1 MKYIIRIL
9 AFLFIGFCNSSIAQD
24 YDSVCASMPA
34 DETYYSNLC
43 SAGFNMPS
51 SGNLDDY
58 VYKYEGQRYI
68 KCYVL
73 IYGYSWDRGKI
84 RCEEAKT
91 PNDNCIVCSY
101 GSYLSIPKQEC
112 PVGQYSKADYDDDGN
127 YVGQSCSSSC
137 FELPNRRDRF
147 DCTCNLFGKGNYVSS
162 KIDKTIEISNGG
174 PGGDF
179 YDGEVQCENGS
190 FTNKDISDYIS
201 DSRDDNSPISKYKLK
216 SLASIFMGANDYPST
231 NYTSGSSDGSRD
243 GDKGSEKPLSSE
255 EQKQDKDRAEIDKPS
270 SAQNSSQSIKY
281 NENTNTVTT
290 TDSNGNTQAV
300 TPTDVTKNDKG
311 ELESIKYTD
320 PETGKDIEYKTKD
333 DGTWERVEHQGQGTN
348 SNENDSGTGE
358 GEGKPGGSSDGE
370 GAGTSEDGK
379 KDGNDDG
386 DGKFVGGEFG
396 ALGNANDFDTGGVLS
411 DLNNNLDTLTDDNL
425 GLLDRIVN
433 NVKSYIDDLKGSLDN
448 VSKKASALS
457 KNPFSSSNVTNC
469 PINFS
474 LLDQNIKIDFCQY
487 TSQFKNLFY
496 AIFYL
501 VLNVYIAFGIFK
513 LFVLILISI

>member
-1 MKYIIRIL
+1 MKYFVRIL
-9 AFLFIGFCNSSIAQD
+9 AFLFISFSFCNSAPA
-24 YDSVCASMPA
+24 YDSYCASMPA

-51 SGNLDDY
+51 SRNLDDY

-84 RCEEAKT
+84 RCEDTEK
-91 PNDNCIVCSY
+91 PDDNCIVCSY
-101 GSYLSIPKQEC
+101 GSYLSIPKQKC
-112 PVGQYSKADYDDDGN
+112 PVGQYAKIVDERDGR
-127 YVGQSCSSSC
+127 QSCSSNC

-255 EQKQDKDRAEIDKPS
+255 EQKQEKDKVKIDEPPAK
-270 SAQNSSQSIKY
+270 QNSSESIKY
-281 NENTNTVTT
+281 DENTNTVTT
-290 TDSNGNTQAV
+290 TDSAGNTQSV
-300 TPTDVTKNDKG
+300 TPSNVTKNDKG

-333 DGTWERVEHQGQGTN
+333 DGTWERVEHKGEGTN
-348 SNENDSGTGE
+348 TNENDSGTGQ

-370 GAGTSEDGK
+370 GAGNSEDGK
-379 KDGNDDG
+379 KDGKDDG

-396 ALGNANDFDTGGVLS
+396 ALGNANDFDKNGELAGLISDINKLEDENLS
-411 DLNNNLDTLTDDNL
+411 FLDGLIDNVTSWIDDIKKSINNLDQKVTA
-425 GLLDRIVN
+425 
-433 NVKSYIDDLKGSLDN
+433 LKT
-448 VSKKASALS
+448 
-457 KNPFSSSNVTNC
+457 NPFQSSNITSC
-469 PINFS
+469 PIKFS
-474 LLDQNIKIDFCQY
+474 LLDNSFSIDICEKISILKD
-487 TSQFKNLFY
+487 LFY
-496 AIFYL
+496 TIFYL
-501 VLNVYIAFGIFK
+501 ALNVFIAFSMFK
-513 LFVLILISI
+513 LFVLILVSI

>member
-1 MKYIIRIL
+1 MKYFFRIL

-112 PVGQYSKADYDDDGN
+112 PVGQYSKADYDENGN

-147 DCTCNLFGKGNYVSS
+147 DCACNFFGKGNYVSS
-162 KIDKTIEISNGG
+162 NINKTLEISNGD
-174 PGGDF
+174 PSAVLHT
-179 YDGEVQCENGS
+179 GEVQCEEGS
-190 FTNKDISDYIS
+190 FTEMDLVNYFDKDKDE
-201 DSRDDNSPISKYKLK
+201 L
-216 SLASIFMGANDYPST
+216 SLESFTAASNFMGTNDYPILST
-231 NYTSGSSDGSRD
+231 GDSGDT
-243 GDKGSEKPLSSE
+243 KPLTAE
-255 EQKQDKDRAEIDKPS
+255 DEKQDKDRAEIDKPS

-290 TDSNGNTQAV
+290 TDSAGNTQSI
-300 TPTDVTKNDKG
+300 TPSNVTKNDKG

-348 SNENDSGTGE
+348 PNENDSGTGQ

-379 KDGNDDG
+379 KDGNEDG

-396 ALGNANDFDTGGVLS
+396 ALGNPKDFDQGGKALSTFEDLDKKSTGLIDSAESLYQDSLS
-411 DLNNNLDTLTDDNL
+411 ALTDF
-425 GLLDRIVN
+425 
-433 NVKSYIDDLKGSLDN
+433 KSSINSLKE
-448 VSKKASALS
+448 KANELRD
-457 KNPFSSSNVTNC
+457 NPFSPSIVSSC
-469 PINFS
+469 PISFS
-474 LLDQNIKIDFCQY
+474 LLDQTIDIDICKY
-487 TSQFKNLFY
+487 TSQFRNLIYFLIYIPLNLF
-496 AIFYL
+496 
-501 VLNVYIAFGIFK
+501 IAFK
-513 LFVLILISI
+513 LLSLLFLIIVNI

>member
-1 MKYIIRIL
+1 MKYFVRIL

-127 YVGQSCSSSC
+127 YAGQSCSSNC
-137 FELPNRRDRF
+137 FELSNRRDRF

-174 PGGDF
+174 SGGDF
-179 YDGEVQCENGS
+179 YSGEVQCENGS

-201 DSRDDNSPISKYKLK
+201 DSRDDNSPISKDKLK
-216 SLASIFMGANDYPST
+216 SLASTFMGANDHHT
-231 NYTSGSSDGSRD
+231 RNYTSGSSDGSRD
-243 GDKGSEKPLSSE
+243 ADKGSEKPLSSE
-255 EQKQDKDRAEIDKPS
+255 EQKQEKDKVKIDEPPS
-270 SAQNSSQSIKY
+270 KQNSSESIKY
-281 NENTNTVTT
+281 DEKTNTVTT
-290 TDSNGNTQAV
+290 TDSAGNTQSV
-300 TPTDVTKNDKG
+300 IPSNVTKNDKG

-333 DGTWERVEHQGQGTN
+333 DGTWDRVEHQGQGTN
-348 SNENDSGTGE
+348 PNENDSGTGE

-379 KDGNDDG
+379 KDGKDDG

-396 ALGNANDFDTGGVLS
+396 ALGNANDFDTGGALS

-474 LLDQNIKIDFCQY
+474 ILDQNIKIDFCQY

>member
-1 MKYIIRIL
+1 MKYFFRIL
-9 AFLFIGFCNSSIAQD
+9 AFLFISFSLCNSAPA
-24 YDSVCASMPA
+24 YDSYCASMPA

-51 SGNLDDY
+51 SRNLDDY

-84 RCEEAKT
+84 RCEDTEK
-91 PNDNCIVCSY
+91 PDDNCIVCSY
-101 GSYLSIPKQEC
+101 GSYLSIPKQKC
-112 PVGQYSKADYDDDGN
+112 PVGQYAKIVDERDGR
-127 YVGQSCSSSC
+127 QSCSSNC

-216 SLASIFMGANDYPST
+216 SLASTFMGANDYPST

-255 EQKQDKDRAEIDKPS
+255 EQKQEKDKVKIDEPPAK
-270 SAQNSSQSIKY
+270 QNSSESIKY
-281 NENTNTVTT
+281 DENTNTVTT
-290 TDSNGNTQAV
+290 TDSAGNTQAV
-300 TPTDVTKNDKG
+300 TPSNVTKNDKG

-333 DGTWERVEHQGQGTN
+333 DGTWDRVEHQGQGTN
-348 SNENDSGTGE
+348 PNENDSGTGE

-379 KDGNDDG
+379 KDGEDDG

-396 ALGNANDFDTGGVLS
+396 ALGNPKDFDEGGKALS
-411 DLNNNLDTLTDDNL
+411 AFDDLDKKSSGLIDSAESLYQDSLSTLTDF
-425 GLLDRIVN
+425 
-433 NVKSYIDDLKGSLDN
+433 KSSIDSLKE
-448 VSKKASALS
+448 KANELRD
-457 KNPFSSSNVTNC
+457 NPFSSSIVSSC
-469 PINFS
+469 PLSFT
-474 LLDQNIKIDFCQY
+474 LLDQTIDIDICKY
-487 TSQFKNLFY
+487 TSQFRNLIYFLIY
-496 AIFYL
+496 IP
-501 VLNVYIAFGIFK
+501 LNVFIAFK
-513 LFVLILISI
+513 LLSLLFVIIVNI

>member
-1 MKYIIRIL
+1 MKYIFRIL
-9 AFLFIGFCNSSIAQD
+9 AFLFISFSFSFCNSAPA
-24 YDSVCASMPA
+24 YDSYCASMPA

-43 SAGFNMPS
+43 SAGFNAPS
-51 SGNLDDY
+51 SKNLDDY

-84 RCEEAKT
+84 RCEDTEK

-147 DCTCNLFGKGNYVSS
+147 DCACNFFGKGNYVSS
-162 KIDKTIEISNGG
+162 NINKTLEISNGD
-174 PGGDF
+174 PSAVLHT
-179 YDGEVQCENGS
+179 GEVQCEEGS
-190 FTNKDISDYIS
+190 FTEMDLVNYFDKDKDE
-201 DSRDDNSPISKYKLK
+201 L
-216 SLASIFMGANDYPST
+216 SLESFTSASNFMGTNDYPIRST
-231 NYTSGSSDGSRD
+231 GDSGDT
-243 GDKGSEKPLSSE
+243 KPLTAE
-255 EQKQDKDRAEIDKPS
+255 DEKQDKDRAEIDKPS
-270 SAQNSSQSIKY
+270 SAQNPSQSIKY

-333 DGTWERVEHQGQGTN
+333 DGTWELVEHQGAGSN
-348 SNENDSGTGE
+348 PNENDSGTGQ

-379 KDGNDDG
+379 KDGKDDG

-396 ALGNANDFDTGGVLS
+396 ALGNANDFDKNGELAGLISDINKLEDENLS
-411 DLNNNLDTLTDDNL
+411 FLDGIINNATSWIDDIKKSINNLDQKVTA
-425 GLLDRIVN
+425 
-433 NVKSYIDDLKGSLDN
+433 LKT
-448 VSKKASALS
+448 
-457 KNPFSSSNVTNC
+457 NPFQSSNITSC
-469 PINFS
+469 PIKFS
-474 LLDQNIKIDFCQY
+474 LLDNSISIDICEKISNLKD
-487 TSQFKNLFY
+487 LFY
-496 AIFYL
+496 TIFYL
-501 VLNVYIAFGIFK
+501 ALNVFIAFGMFK
-513 LFVLILISI
+513 LFVLILVSI

>member
-201 DSRDDNSPISKYKLK
+201 ESRDDNSPISKDKLK
-216 SLASIFMGANDYPST
+216 SLASTFMGANDYPST
-231 NYTSGSSDGSRD
+231 NYTSGSSDG
-243 GDKGSEKPLSSE
+243 DKGSEKPLSSE
-255 EQKQDKDRAEIDKPS
+255 EQKQEKDKVKIDEPPAK
-270 SAQNSSQSIKY
+270 QNSSESIKY
-281 NENTNTVTT
+281 DENTNTVTT
-290 TDSNGNTQAV
+290 TDSAGNTQAV
-300 TPTDVTKNDKG
+300 TPSNVTKDDKG
-311 ELESIKYTD
+311 ELQSIKYTD

-348 SNENDSGTGE
+348 PNENDSGTGE

-379 KDGNDDG
+379 KDGKDDG

-396 ALGNANDFDTGGVLS
+396 ALGNANDFDKNGELAGLISDINKLEDENLS
-411 DLNNNLDTLTDDNL
+411 FLDGLIDNVTSWIDDIKKSINNLDQKVTA
-425 GLLDRIVN
+425 
-433 NVKSYIDDLKGSLDN
+433 LKT
-448 VSKKASALS
+448 
-457 KNPFSSSNVTNC
+457 NPFQSSNITSC
-469 PINFS
+469 PIKFS
-474 LLDQNIKIDFCQY
+474 LLDNSFSIDICEKISILKD
-487 TSQFKNLFY
+487 LFY
-496 AIFYL
+496 TIFYL
-501 VLNVYIAFGIFK
+501 ALNVFIAFSMFK
-513 LFVLILISI
+513 LFVLILVSI

>member
-147 DCTCNLFGKGNYVSS
+147 DCACNFFGKGNYVSS
-162 KIDKTIEISNGG
+162 NINKTLEISNGD
-174 PGGDF
+174 PSAVLHT
-179 YDGEVQCENGS
+179 GEVQCEEGS
-190 FTNKDISDYIS
+190 FTEMDLVNYFD
-201 DSRDDNSPISKYKLK
+201 KYKDEL
-216 SLASIFMGANDYPST
+216 SLESFTAASNFMGTNDYPIRST
-231 NYTSGSSDGSRD
+231 GDSGDT
-243 GDKGSEKPLSSE
+243 KPLTAE
-255 EQKQDKDRAEIDKPS
+255 DEKQDKDRAEIDKPS
-270 SAQNSSQSIKY
+270 SAQNPSESIKY
-281 NENTNTVTT
+281 DENTNTVTT

-333 DGTWERVEHQGQGTN
+333 DGTWELVEHQGTGTN
-348 SNENDSGTGE
+348 PSDKEPGTGQ

-379 KDGNDDG
+379 KDGKDDG

-396 ALGNANDFDTGGVLS
+396 ALGNANDFDEGGKALSAFEDLDKKSTGLIDSAESLYQDSLS
-411 DLNNNLDTLTDDNL
+411 ALTDF
-425 GLLDRIVN
+425 
-433 NVKSYIDDLKGSLDN
+433 KSSIDSLKE
-448 VSKKASALS
+448 KANELRD
-457 KNPFSSSNVTNC
+457 NPFSASVVSSC
-469 PINFS
+469 PLSFT
-474 LLDQNIKIDFCQY
+474 LLDQTIDIDVCKH
-487 TSQFKNLFY
+487 TSQFRNLIYFLIYIPLNLF
-496 AIFYL
+496 
-501 VLNVYIAFGIFK
+501 IAFK
-513 LFVLILISI
+513 LLSLLFLIIVNI